1 MLKEYE
7 ERINNAKNK
16 QFKIFERF
24 HIGDK
29 VYPFWLH
36 GLVVYGTV
44 TDIDTVARKIFCDF
58 NGVTR
63 QFQPEDLMHV
73 NSEIVNSETLKKRT
87 ASARK
92 IDRKEYGFYVVLED
106 GSIESGWEYKE
117 DANDRKKELADESI
131 PSKVLTRRS
140 LGDKPLD
147 NANWHKG
154 AITASAKDKSDESED
169 GTYSKFSE
177 THLSPDTDN
186 GIKAI
191 CKKCGGEIAVSYDGQ
206 HAKSDFVCTKC
217 GIRISEDDLSEKT
230 KKAMRLSQQ
239 KNLFASTSHE
249 ASNKELGQELARI
262 AKELIKIGYMNTNA
276 DAMKRDIESAKRRL
290 MAEARSNGVSK
301 DFGNDEIRALQDKYD
316 IYNWKCA
323 RMLQEFQ
330 VWCMNYGR

>member
-7 ERINNAKNK
+7 QRINDAKNK

-87 ASARK
+87 ASA
-92 IDRKEYGFYVVLED
+92 
-106 GSIESGWEYKE
+106 
-117 DANDRKKELADESI
+117 
-131 PSKVLTRRS
+131 
-140 LGDKPLD
+140 
-147 NANWHKG
+147 
-154 AITASAKDKSDESED
+154 KDKSDESED

-186 GIKAI
+186 GIKAT

-249 ASNKELGQELARI
+249 ASNKELGQELARV
-262 AKELIKIGYMNTNA
+262 AKELMKIGYMNTNA

-290 MAEARSNGVSK
+290 MAEARSNGVSE